1 MNSCWALS
9 NDLSA
14 FLIPTCGFDLHI
26 PKDYLW
32 WASFL
37 CAYLPFVYLHQKN
50 VYSSLCPFFNLV
62 FVLSLLS
69 CRSFLYIL
77 DITHI
82 KYMVCTYIL
91 LFCKLTFY
99 SVDCSHQC
107 AKFLSLMKFYVSI
120 FFYFVAGVFHVI
132 SKKLLPN
139 FMFWS
144 CPPMVFFM
152 NFRVLDL
159 NFISSTY
166 FELLFVNSVN

>member
-91 LFCKLTFY
+91 LFCRLTFY

-120 FFYFVAGVFHVI
+120 FFLFCCRCLSCHIQEIITKFYVLKLPSYGFFHE
-132 SKKLLPN
+132 
-139 FMFWS
+139 F
-144 CPPMVFFM
+144 
-152 NFRVLDL
+152 
-159 NFISSTY
+159 
-166 FELLFVNSVN
+166 